1 MILDLG
7 APVSVAGTEWTNKYL
22 NDHNLKL
29 DKLEV
34 HKCYQIFTF
43 GPSKQY
49 ISKEMVKLPII
60 LKTLDGREEVLQVF
74 TYLVE
79 TDIPFLCGA
88 SELKSR
94 WKSKIDNENNV
105 LEIKLEDGR
114 TKCFKIIET
123 SGNHVGIELEKGDVE
138 NKCRKGFN
146 TKKELFEHCDI
157 EHSYVC
163 VNCDNEYNTESDLE
177 DHIRKKHSQEQEK
190 KMRYTNKREYQNI
203 EELNNES

>member
-1 MILDLG
+1 
-7 APVSVAGTEWTNKYL
+7 
-22 NDHNLKL
+22 
-29 DKLEV
+29 
-34 HKCYQIFTF
+34 
-43 GPSKQY
+43 
-49 ISKEMVKLPII
+49 MVKLPII

-79 TDIPFLCGA
+79 TDIPFLCDA

-105 LEIKLEDGR
+105 LEIKLEDRR

-123 SGNHVGIELEKGDVE
+123 SGNHVGIELEKGDME

-146 TKKELFEHCDI
+146 TKEELFEHCDI

-163 VNCDNEYNTESDLE
+163 VNCDN
-177 DHIRKKHSQEQEK
+177 
-190 KMRYTNKREYQNI
+190 
-203 EELNNES
+203 